1 MASFTHQNTL
11 DRVLDSLCFSF
22 VTVVSFVFEKWLPV
36 KSGRAKT
43 FFACFL
49 KFPRSPAFISLQTVR
64 QRSHSQRPDEI
75 PSAILLYN
83 SFKMPSQSNIEF
95 QLKEAGQLAE
105 ETAWS
110 ALVEREAGSWHI
122 LESHHLPKKNQ
133 ASLLEFLSKAEVDS
147 WLCGAVSGRQS
158 RSVSLPESSGLETGR
173 LNAFPLV
180 EATRVILVGANQLS
194 SASQRLWRLIAFGMN
209 GNKSTADTSATA
221 SVAAS
226 LLVPDLDSENP
237 FDMPRA
243 LDRALTSFIR
253 LVAVQGAWLAVR
265 RGDSLEIRAQWNAP
279 HLADTDLLIDANPL
293 LRRMNRNLTPMVVN
307 RDDALW
313 AEIPHKGLKSNTKL
327 WACIPIVIGQRVIGS
342 LAVWRTSIFK
352 HDEWNRLIDL
362 VTQSAPVIETII
374 TFAEMASHLRRLA
387 MLNDFALTVSS
398 GRNLD
403 QIARRM
409 FALLARGFG
418 TELIALFLLSSDNR
432 LIHEYRSQDGNMNS
446 SIRNAQEEK
455 YATLLGQQQKARLG
469 DPQLKEVT
477 PVHKGAASGL
487 YFPLRFRGQTIGMLC
502 VEAAKNEAF
511 DFYDE
516 SLMAVIASHLAS
528 LVDYSRLRE
537 EAEGR
542 ARNLG
547 LIHEVVQ
554 QVIGL
559 TDARQ
564 VAEISAELLARYFA
578 YELAAVFIADAQ
590 GALTIGGFGGTS
602 QNVVRRAMKSFE
614 YPISGGIT
622 GHVFETGE
630 SLVSNDVAQD
640 SRYRS
645 LHGWEA
651 GSEMC
656 VAIRDGERVLGIIDV
671 ESSSSNAFTHNDF
684 MALES
689 LAGILAS
696 VITSADQY
704 QRFQATIGEL
714 RSTQGEL
721 RERMEAQRKTESRLV
736 QAAKLAAVG
745 EMAAG
750 IAHELNNPLTS
761 VTGFAELALEETP
774 SDSQARKDLD
784 LVVREAHRARD
795 VVRRLLDFSRQSE
808 SARAKTSLNEIVEDV
823 VALSRHLLHTSGV
836 RLSLQ
841 LDPSLPWIMVD
852 ANQIKQVALNLVHNA
867 LQAMPDGGKLE
878 IETKISKRHHHKG
891 VTLFVTDTGVGISP
905 DELTRIFEPF
915 FTTRGDRGGTGLGLS
930 VTYGIVTDHGGY
942 IDVESEPGKG
952 AKFTVWLP
960 VGN

>member
-1 MASFTHQNTL
+1 MSSQN
-11 DRVLDSLCFSF
+11 
-22 VTVVSFVFEKWLPV
+22 
-36 KSGRAKT
+36 
-43 FFACFL
+43 
-49 KFPRSPAFISLQTVR
+49 
-64 QRSHSQRPDEI
+64 
-75 PSAILLYN
+75 
-83 SFKMPSQSNIEF
+83 NIEF
-95 QLKEAGQLAE
+95 QLKEASQLAE
-105 ETAWS
+105 ETSWS
-110 ALVEREAGSWHI
+110 ALVEREAGTWHI
-122 LESHHLPKKNQ
+122 FESHRLPKKNHG
-133 ASLLEFLSKAEVDS
+133 SLIEFLAKTEVDS

-158 RSVSLPESSGLETGR
+158 RSVSLPVSSALETGR
-173 LNAFPLV
+173 LYAFPLA

-194 SASQRLWRLIAFGMN
+194 SNSQRLWRLIAFGMN
-209 GNKSTADTSATA
+209 GSASPPDVSATA

-226 LLVPDLDSENP
+226 LLVPDIDSENP

-243 LDRALTSFIR
+243 LDRALASFVR
-253 LVAVQGAWLAVR
+253 LVSVQGAWLAVR
-265 RGDSLEIRAQWNAP
+265 RGDALEIRAQWNAP
-279 HLADTDLLIDANPL
+279 HLAGAELLIDSSPL
-293 LRRMNRNLTPMVVN
+293 LRRMNRNLIPMVID

-313 AEIPHKGLKSNTKL
+313 GEIPHKGLKSNTKL
-327 WACIPIVIGQRVIGS
+327 WTCIPIVIGQRLIGS
-342 LAVWRTSIFK
+342 LAVWRASAFK
-352 HDEWNRLIDL
+352 RDEWTRLIDL
-362 VTQSAPVIETII
+362 ITQSAPVIETII
-374 TFAEMASHLRRLA
+374 TFAEMASHMRRLA

-398 GRNLD
+398 GRNLE

-432 LIHEYRSQDGNMNS
+432 LIHEYRIHEGDMTS
-446 SIRNAQEEK
+446 SIRNAYEER
-455 YATLLGQQQKARLG
+455 YAALFGEQQKTRLG
-469 DPQLKEVT
+469 DPQLKAVAPFHE
-477 PVHKGAASGL
+477 GAASGL

-502 VEAAKNEAF
+502 VEATKNEAF

-516 SLMAVIASHLAS
+516 SLIAVIASHLAS

-559 TDARQ
+559 TDVHQ

-590 GALTIGGFGGTS
+590 GVLTIGGFGGTS
-602 QNVVRRAMKSFE
+602 QSVVRRTMKSFE
-614 YPISGGIT
+614 YPIRGGIT

-630 SLVSNDVAQD
+630 SLVVNDVSQD

-645 LHGWEA
+645 LHGWQA

-656 VAIRDGERVLGIIDV
+656 VAIRDGAKVLGIIDV
-671 ESSSSNAFTHNDF
+671 ESRSSNAFTHNDF

-714 RSTQGEL
+714 RSTQSEL
-721 RERMEAQRKTESRLV
+721 RDRMEAQRKAENRLM

-774 SDSQARKDLD
+774 SDSQAREDLY

-795 VVRRLLDFSRQSE
+795 VVRRLLDFARQSE
-808 SARAKTSLNEIVEDV
+808 SARAKASLNEIVEDV
-823 VALSRHLLHTSGV
+823 VALSRHLIHTSGV
-836 RLSLQ
+836 QLTVQ

-878 IETKISKRHHHKG
+878 IETKTSKRHHHKG
-891 VTLFVTDTGVGISP
+891 VTIFVTDTGVGISP
-905 DELTRIFEPF
+905 EEQTRIFEPF
-915 FTTRGDRGGTGLGLS
+915 FTTKGDRGGTGLGLS

-942 IDVESEPGKG
+942 IDVESESGKG

-960 VGN
+960 VGS

>member
-1 MASFTHQNTL
+1 M
-11 DRVLDSLCFSF
+11 
-22 VTVVSFVFEKWLPV
+22 
-36 KSGRAKT
+36 
-43 FFACFL
+43 
-49 KFPRSPAFISLQTVR
+49 
-64 QRSHSQRPDEI
+64 
-75 PSAILLYN
+75 Y
-83 SFKMPSQSNIEF
+83 MPTQNIEF
-95 QLKEAGQLAE
+95 QLKEASQLAD
-105 ETAWS
+105 ETSWS
-110 ALVEREAGSWHI
+110 ALVEREAGKWRVLSN
-122 LESHHLPKKNQ
+122 HHLTKKSQ
-133 ASLLEFLSKAEVDS
+133 PLLTGFLDKAEVDA
-147 WLCGAVSGRQS
+147 WLCGALSGGQS
-158 RSVSLPESSGLETGR
+158 RSVSLPNSSNLGISR
-173 LNAFPLV
+173 LFAFPLAGV
-180 EATRVILVGANQLS
+180 PRAILVGANQLS
-194 SASQRLWRLIAFGMN
+194 NESQRLWRLVASGMV
-209 GNKSTADTSATA
+209 GSESSTDASATA

-243 LDRALTSFIR
+243 LDRALTSFVR
-253 LVAVQGAWLAVR
+253 LVSVQGGWLAVR
-265 RGDSLEIRAQWNAP
+265 RGDSLEVRAQWNAP
-279 HLADTDLLIDANPL
+279 SCADLDLLIESNTL
-293 LRRMNRNLTPMVVN
+293 LRRMNRNLSPMVVN

-313 AEIPHKGLKSNTKL
+313 AQIPHKGLKSNTKL
-327 WACIPIVIGQRVIGS
+327 WTCIPIVIGQRLIGA
-342 LAVWRTSIFK
+342 LALWRTTTFK
-352 HDEWNRLIDL
+352 RDEWNRLIDL

-409 FALLARGFG
+409 FALLARAFG
-418 TELIALFLLSSDNR
+418 TELIVLYLLSSDNR
-432 LIHEYRSQDGNMNS
+432 LIHEYRMRDTNMTS
-446 SIRNAQEEK
+446 TIRNAQEQR
-455 YATLLGQQQKARLG
+455 YAILLNTQQKVRLG
-469 DPQLKEVT
+469 DVEFKEVV
-477 PVHKGAASGL
+477 PLYEGATSGL
-487 YFPLRFRGQTIGMLC
+487 YIPLRFRGQTIGMLC
-502 VEAAKNEAF
+502 VEAAKSEAF

-559 TDARQ
+559 TDAHQ

-578 YELAAVFIADAQ
+578 YELAAVFIADPQ
-590 GALTIGGFGGTS
+590 GDLTIGGFGGTS

-614 YPISGGIT
+614 YPVSGGIT

-630 SLVSNDVAQD
+630 SVVVNDVLQD

-645 LHGWEA
+645 IKGWQA

-656 VAIRDGERVLGIIDV
+656 VAIREGVNIIGIIDV
-671 ESSSSNAFTHNDF
+671 ESSSRNAFTHNDF

-704 QRFQATIGEL
+704 QRLQATIAEL

-721 RERMEAQRKTESRLV
+721 RDRMEAQHMAENRLV

-774 SDSQARKDLD
+774 EDSQTRKDLD

-795 VVRRLLDFSRQSE
+795 VVRRLLDFARQSE
-808 SARAKTSLNEIVEDV
+808 SARAKASLNEIVEDV
-823 VALSRHLLHTSGV
+823 VALSRHLIHTSGV
-836 RLSLQ
+836 ELIVNLN
-841 LDPSLPWIMVD
+841 PSLPWALVD
-852 ANQIKQVALNLVHNA
+852 ASQIKQVILNLVHNA
-867 LQAMPDGGKLE
+867 LQAMPDGGKLD
-878 IETKISKRHHHKG
+878 IESKPGRRNNRQG
-891 VTLFVTDTGVGISP
+891 AIVSVQDSGVGIP
-905 DELTRIFEPF
+905 AAEQARIFEPF
-915 FTTRGDRGGTGLGLS
+915 FTTKGDRGGTGLGLS
-930 VTYGIVTDHGGY
+930 VTYGIVTDHGGQ
-942 IDVESEPGKG
+942 IDVESEHGKG

-960 VGN
+960 L